1 VTGGRRRVAQSVGVL
16 FVGETTAQ
24 ALGFLLTAYLARV
37 LGPAGFGVWIFA
49 TAVITYLGMVV
60 ESGADT
66 WGMREISASVS
77 RVRQTLDA
85 VIGFRLIIAA
95 VAGTLLVVAAHA
107 FVGTPDRR
115 VALTFGLLS
124 ILAMALQSH
133 WVLRSLDANVP
144 VAAASAAQ
152 RIAVLLLAFALV
164 RLPSDARYVTLWQGL
179 AETTAA
185 LALLAV
191 VAARA
196 GAPFR
201 HFRRPLVRRVA
212 LESWPIGVSRL
223 LRGATYTII
232 VSTLAR
238 FWPDA
243 VVGEYGVAYRIP
255 MALLAISTIFGGAV
269 APAVARACATS
280 RTDAGVVG
288 SATLRLLMVLML
300 PLAVGGVVLAS
311 PLIALVFSARYLGAV
326 ALFRLL
332 LGTVLLA
339 GVNDLLRR
347 VLHFSHHERDDLR
360 CVATAVCVGIVLS
373 ILVIPVFGSRGAVV
387 VALSVEVVLLALEA
401 AAVRRAGISLPMV
414 APMMRS
420 VLAAAAMGA
429 AILPLRGMSLALSV
443 PVGAL
448 VYLGV
453 LVALRDRTLAE
464 LHVLDVPVRP
474 EEQG

>member
-1 VTGGRRRVAQSVGVL
+1 VL
-16 FVGETTAQ
+16 FAGETTAQ
-24 ALGFLLTAYLARV
+24 ALGFVLTAYLARV

-77 RVRQTLDA
+77 RVRGTLDA
-85 VIGFRLIIAA
+85 VIAFRLVVAAIAGA
-95 VAGTLLVVAAHA
+95 LLVIAAHA
-107 FVGTPDRR
+107 FVATPDRR

-124 ILAMALQSH
+124 IVAMALQSH

-152 RIAVLLLAFALV
+152 RVTVMLLAVALV
-164 RLPSDARYVTLWQGL
+164 RAPADAPYVTLWQGS
-179 AETTAA
+179 AELLTAA
-185 LALLAV
+185 ALLAV

-201 HFRRPLVRRVA
+201 HFSAPLARRVA
-212 LESWPIGVSRL
+212 MESWPIGVSRL
-223 LRGATYTII
+223 LRGATYTITI
-232 VSTLAR
+232 STLAR

-280 RTDAGVVG
+280 RADAGIVG
-288 SATLRLLMVLML
+288 SATMRLLAVLLL
-300 PLAVGGVVLAS
+300 PLAVGGIVLAS
-311 PLIALVFSARYLGAV
+311 QLVTWVFSARYLGAV
-326 ALFRLL
+326 PFYQLL
-332 LGTVLLA
+332 LGTVVLA
-339 GVNDLLRR
+339 SFSDLLRR

-360 CVATAVCVGIVLS
+360 CVAIAVTVGVVLS
-373 ILVIPVFGSRGAVV
+373 VLLIPAFGSRGAVT
-387 VALSVEVVLLALEA
+387 VALVVEVVLITLEA
-401 AAVRRAGISLPMV
+401 AAVRRAGISLAIV
-414 APMMRS
+414 APLMRP
-420 VLAAAAMGA
+420 VVAAAVMAA
-429 AILPLRGMSLALSV
+429 AIFPLRSASLALSV
-443 PVGAL
+443 PIGAL
-448 VYLGV
+448 VYFGV
-453 LVALRDRTLAE
+453 LTALGDRTLAE

-474 EEQG
+474 ETQ